1 MIGFVVPN
9 HKHFLTLA
17 EQYDVRGSRKE
28 LCNSKTMEEL
38 VLKAITETPLAGAKH
53 LLRLGAAAGVPTN
66 ACLLLLSPARAF
78 RDPSQDPPEPR
89 PVDSRDGVSDR
100 CLQAE
105 TQGAENA
112 LPERHRADVWREISR
127 SSAACSLRAA
137 LRLTRNP
144 AGNISVKKRAAVI
157 GGKDSSFSGVPIS
170 LDVES

>member
-9 HKHFLTLA
+9 QKHFLTLA
-17 EQYDVRGSRKE
+17 EQYDVRGSWKE

-38 VLKAITETPLAGAKH
+38 VLKAITEMPLAGAKH
-53 LLRLGAAAGVPTN
+53 LLRLGAVAGVPTN
-66 ACLLLLSPARAF
+66 VCLLLLSPAGAF
-78 RDPSQDPPEPR
+78 RNPPQDPSEPR
-89 PVDSRDGVSDR
+89 PMDSRDRVSDR
-100 CLQAE
+100 RVQAE

-127 SSAACSLRAA
+127 SSAACSLCTA

-157 GGKDSSFSGVPIS
+157 GGKYSSFSRVPIS
-170 LDVES
+170 LDLEL